1 MDEQPAVLVVD
12 DDAVTRT
19 VVRSGLTR
27 LGLYRVLEA
36 SDGAKAQ
43 EILLNDSVDV
53 VVTDLQMPGLSGL
66 DLIRW
71 ANDNDRAPMWII
83 LSGMET
89 FDAAVD
95 AIQVGAFDFLGKPPG
110 MQELEVSVR
119 RAIEHKQLLEERDR
133 LFAALEAET
142 AVIHRDLERAEV
154 IQRALL
160 PSKPPQLDNYNVN
173 ALYSPGQHVGGDLYN
188 VIRIGPRHLV
198 IYVADATG
206 HGVSSAMLSV
216 LFNRRLIIR
225 DEKGGPLP
233 PAVVLER
240 VNRSIEAEHVG
251 AGLFLTAAYC
261 VIDLEARALRFAAAG
276 HPPVVWRKN
285 SGEIEKLTRT
295 GPVLGI
301 TADARYSE
309 VAVQIG
315 EQDRFLFFTDGLMQY
330 DEAAQWAAVEETL
343 QAQEAG
349 SVLLQRLMASAHH
362 SGEDRDDMTLLLLEA
377 AQGTSQFNNVA
388 GSTSSFGSVI
398 KPTCAWYGERDKEA
412 FLQIRGRGTW
422 QDCDAFYDTAQ
433 ALADD
438 LKPVVIDLS
447 ACDYLDSTFLGTVHE
462 LVTGSK
468 VRLQSLTPSVRATF
482 EEMDMSDVLR
492 AADQPA
498 TPLPEELTPLSSVAA
513 AGSASQK
520 RILRAHETLS
530 ELSDRNK
537 SKFAGVV
544 EAMRSSES

>member
-1 MDEQPAVLVVD
+1 MEQTPTVLIVD
-12 DDAVTRT
+12 DDAVIRA
-19 VVRSGLTR
+19 VVRSGLKRAGTFEI
-27 LGLYRVLEA
+27 LEA
-36 SDGAKAQ
+36 INGAAAQ
-43 EILLNDSVDV
+43 EILKVQEVDV
-53 VVTDLQMPGLSGL
+53 VITDLMMPQVSGL

-71 ANDNDRAPMWII
+71 ANSNDIRPIWII
-83 LSGMET
+83 VSGMDT

-95 AIQVGAFDFLGKPPG
+95 AIQVGAFDFLSKPPG
-110 MQELEVSVR
+110 LQELEVSVR
-119 RAIEHKQLLEERDR
+119 NALAHKQLIEERDR

-160 PSKPPQLDNYNVN
+160 PSKPPQLEKYNVN
-173 ALYSPGQHVGGDLYN
+173 ALYCPGHHVGGDLYN

-198 IYVADATG
+198 MYVADATG

-216 LFNRRLIIR
+216 LFNRRLFIR
-225 DEKGGPLP
+225 DEKGEPLS

-261 VIDLEARALRFAAAG
+261 LLDLETREMRFAAAG
-276 HPPVVWRKN
+276 HPPVVWRKS
-285 SGEIEKLTRT
+285 SGETEKLTRT

-301 TADARYSE
+301 TADAHYNE
-309 VAVQIG
+309 VTVQLG
-315 EQDRFLFFTDGLMQY
+315 EHDRLLFFTDGLMQY
-330 DEAAQWAAVEETL
+330 DEAAQWQAVAETL
-343 QAQEAG
+343 QAQEPG
-349 SVLLQRLMASAHH
+349 SVLLQRLMAGAHH
-362 SGEDRDDMTLLLLEA
+362 SGEDRDDMTMLLFEA

-388 GSTSSFGSVI
+388 GASGNYGATI
-398 KPTCAWYGERDKEA
+398 KPTCAWYGERDNEA

-422 QDCDAFYDTAQ
+422 QDCDAFYDTAH

-438 LKPVVIDLS
+438 LKPVVIDMS
-447 ACDYLDSTFLGTVHE
+447 ACEYLDSTFLGTLHE

-468 VRLQSLTPSVRATF
+468 VRVQSLTPPVRATF

-492 AADQPA
+492 AADQAPSA
-498 TPLPEELTPLSSVAA
+498 LPEDMAPLSSLTTPGA
-513 AGSASQK
+513 ASQK

-530 ELSDRNK
+530 ALSDKNR

-544 EAMRSSES
+544 EAMRSSGS